1 MVSTG
6 AEEARVVKEIEQLLA
21 HKTELITPERG
32 PASGWERAEGA
43 CEARTVGSH
52 RGRRRLQYRQT
63 EAWLLETEEE
73 RELHVV
79 QQALCLVCVYVN
91 TYAQMRAPVFRFRVQ
106 SACAQAKQIRN
117 YVGALVRALHPA
129 TKTTKR
135 YQSEDHT
142 AACHT
147 SQRWRQRTEPFSI
160 RDAKLSHKLLISR
173 RRCALLTA
181 TQVHRLVLSSY
192 WPSDLCVTSRRTP
205 VVPVQEC
212 QPSPLPSPARLAVT
226 AQRER
231 QDLNVSLGQCVQARY
246 LLHVIIA
253 H

>member
-1 MVSTG
+1 M
-6 AEEARVVKEIEQLLA
+6 
-21 HKTELITPERG
+21 
-32 PASGWERAEGA
+32 
-43 CEARTVGSH
+43 
-52 RGRRRLQYRQT
+52 
-63 EAWLLETEEE
+63 
-73 RELHVV
+73 V

-117 YVGALVRALHPA
+117 YLGALVRALHPA
-129 TKTTKR
+129 TKKTKR

-160 RDAKLSHKLLISR
+160 RDAKFSNKLLISR

-181 TQVHRLVLSSY
+181 TQVHRPVLSSY
-192 WPSDLCVTSRRTP
+192 WPSDPCVTSRRTP